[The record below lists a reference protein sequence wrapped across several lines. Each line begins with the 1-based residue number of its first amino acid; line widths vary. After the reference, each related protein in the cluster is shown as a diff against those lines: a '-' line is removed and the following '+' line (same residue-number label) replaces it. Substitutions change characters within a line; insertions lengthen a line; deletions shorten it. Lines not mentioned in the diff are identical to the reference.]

1 MERSVVCQ
9 WESRLVVR
17 NVVVVVV
24 VDITASFGG
33 VW

>member
-1 MERSVVCQ
+1 MKRSVVCQ
-9 WESRLVVR
+9 WESRLVVHT
-17 NVVVVVV
+17 VVVVVV